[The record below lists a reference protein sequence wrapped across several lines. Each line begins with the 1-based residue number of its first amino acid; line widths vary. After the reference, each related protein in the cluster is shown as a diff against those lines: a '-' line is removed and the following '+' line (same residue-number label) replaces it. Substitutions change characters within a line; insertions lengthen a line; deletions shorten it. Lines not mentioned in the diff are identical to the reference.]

1 MAQLPVES
9 IKGVGKKRA
18 EQFLAMGVTTAEELL
33 SVLPRGYLDYS
44 QPVPAAKLVHGK
56 PCMVQAAVVSEPKIA
71 RVRGLVIVTAKAE
84 DETGQV
90 TLKWYNQPYRKNQ
103 VPVGKRLY
111 ICGRADLSRTRSL
124 QNPTLSET
132 APGILPVYSLPARLT
147 QRVMRDSVRGA
158 LAALDGKIAET
169 LPESI
174 LSEYGLMPLSSAY
187 QNAHFPQS
195 EDLKCAARRRLA
207 FEQALTYLLAVE
219 QSRGDTSRQNGVA
232 FNCEELLE
240 RYNALLPFEPTG
252 AQMRAMREIACDLSQ
267 KRPMNRLLQGDVGSG
282 KTAVAMFAL
291 FAAVENGMQGAL
303 MAPTEIL
310 AAQHART
317 LAATFGGRVCLL
329 TGGMKKNARE
339 DALARIADGRAFIV
353 VGTHALFSAGVEFC
367 SLGVVVTDE
376 QHRFGVSQRARV
388 AGKGNA
394 PHVLVMS
401 ATPIPRTLALMLFA
415 DLNVSVLD
423 ELPPGRPGIVTRYVP
438 RGRRTDMYRFLGE
451 LAKRGGQAYAV
462 CPFIDESEELPGVSA
477 AALYEELN
485 ALLPDVPVGLLYGR
499 MREGEKARAIEKFCA
514 GETKILVTTTV
525 IEVGVH
531 VPQASVMVIES
542 ADRFGLAQ
550 LHQLRGRV
558 GRGEQKSY
566 CFLLCEQPAEA
577 ALARIKTMIETSDG
591 FLIAEK
597 DFAMRGYGELLG
609 TLQSGM
615 GASAL
620 VFGMSDAALLQQAKR
635 AASAVLSKNDGRC
648 AALLWRAQQIYRSG
662 FGQISMN

>member
-1 MAQLPVES
+1 MAQLPIES
-9 IKGVGKKRA
+9 IRGVGKKRA
-18 EQFLAMGVTTAEELL
+18 ELFSAMGVATAEGLL
-33 SVLPRGYLDYS
+33 SMLPRGYLDYS

-84 DETGQV
+84 DESGQV
-90 TLKWYNQPYRKNQ
+90 SLKWYNQPYRKNQ
-103 VPVGKRLY
+103 IPIGKRLY
-111 ICGRADLSRTRSL
+111 ICGRADLSRGRSL
-124 QNPTLSET
+124 QNPMLSET
-132 APGILPVYSLPARLT
+132 APGILPVYSLPAALS
-147 QRVMRDSVRGA
+147 QRVMRDAVRGA
-158 LAALDGKIAET
+158 LIALDGKIEET
-169 LPESI
+169 LPESV
-174 LSEYGLMPLSSAY
+174 LTQYNLMPLPDAY
-187 QNAHFPQS
+187 QNAHFPQN
-195 EDLKCAARRRLA
+195 ETLKCAARRRLA
-207 FEQALTYLLAVE
+207 FEQALVYLLAVE
-219 QSRGDTSRQNGVA
+219 QSRGDAARQNGVA
-232 FNCEELLE
+232 LDCAGLLE

-252 AQMRAMREIACDLSQ
+252 AQTRAMHEIARDLSQ

-317 LAATFGGRVCLL
+317 LAAMFGERVCPL
-329 TGGMKKNARE
+329 TGGMKKSARE
-339 DALARIADGRAFIV
+339 DALARIADGRAAIV
-353 VGTHALFSAGVEFC
+353 VGTHALFSADVEFR

-388 AGKGNA
+388 AEKGNA

-415 DLNVSVLD
+415 DLDVSVLD
-423 ELPPGRPGIVTRYVP
+423 ELPPNRPGIVTRYVP
-438 RGRRTDMYRFLGE
+438 RSRRADMYRFLGE
-451 LAKRGGQAYAV
+451 LAGRGGQAYAV

-477 AALYEELN
+477 AALCEELR
-485 ALLPDVPVGLLYGR
+485 ALLPDVPVGLLHGR
-499 MREGEKARAIEKFCA
+499 MREGEKARAIAKFNA

-531 VPQASVMVIES
+531 VPQASVMVVES

-566 CFLLCEQPAEA
+566 CFLLCEQPSEA
-577 ALARIKTMIETSDG
+577 ALARVKTMIETSDG

-615 GASAL
+615 GASEL
-620 VFGMSDAALLQQAKR
+620 VFGMSDAALLQEAKSGC
-635 AASAVLSKNDGRC
+635 SAVIMQKDARS
-648 AALLWRAQQIYRSG
+648 AALCMRAHQIYRAG